1 MGPFGP
7 RAPGREAARSI
18 GQLMNTTADI
28 VQHVQ
33 EAVANEVARVE
44 AAGHSPASPSARG
57 PASPVPPGAGA
68 LTPEEAARYDGLV
81 HAMQRDSATY
91 CDEPEDA
98 AAYGRWRAG
107 FDLGARRREVEGIMR
122 GNSFMAELHHRIV
135 PLIVDYDA
143 FWTRYFY
150 RLHCLEVA
158 EGFVPSAPEEEAQG
172 GGEEEDPLTDP
183 PADEADKVAESLKG
197 SSLLDEAEAEP
208 TEVGLVAMDEQDP
221 SLDGEPEPE
230 PEPEAAAEEV
240 LSDSTL
246 SPSAPLSPA
255 PGGLRGRGHL
265 AADSEAE
272 AATASDSSTG
282 PEWCVVKEGRGKREG
297 APSTPLPPVPAPLV
311 GNCPGGEGG
320 DKAPPGDEDAGELR
334 EEAPAEEEE
343 DDIDEDWGEL

>member
-1 MGPFGP
+1 
-7 RAPGREAARSI
+7 
-18 GQLMNTTADI
+18 MNTTADI
-28 VQHVQ
+28 MQHVQ
-33 EAVANEVARVE
+33 ESVANEVARVE

-57 PASPVPPGAGA
+57 PASPAPSGADA

-91 CDEPEDA
+91 CDEPDDA
-98 AAYGRWRAG
+98 AAYGRWRAD

-158 EGFVPSAPEEEAQG
+158 EGFVPSVPEEEAQG
-172 GGEEEDPLTDP
+172 PGEGEDPLTSPLPDP
-183 PADEADKVAESLKG
+183 PADEADEVSESLKG
-197 SSLLDEAEAEP
+197 SSLLDGAEAEP
-208 TEVGLVAMDEQDP
+208 TEVGLVAMDEREP
-221 SLDGEPEPE
+221 SLDAEPEPE
-230 PEPEAAAEEV
+230 PEPELETETEEV

-255 PGGLRGRGHL
+255 LGGLRGRGHL
-265 AADSEAE
+265 AVDSEAE

-297 APSTPLPPVPAPLV
+297 PPGTPTLPAPTPLV
-311 GNCPGGEGG
+311 GNSPGGERG
-320 DKAPPGDEDAGELR
+320 DKAPPGEEGAGELR
-334 EEAPAEEEE
+334 EEVPAEEEE

>member
-1 MGPFGP
+1 M
-7 RAPGREAARSI
+7 RSF

-28 VQHVQ
+28 MQHVQ
-33 EAVANEVARVE
+33 EAVANEVAQVE
-44 AAGHSPASPSARG
+44 AEGHGLAAASARG
-57 PASPVPPGAGA
+57 PASPASPGAGA
-68 LTPEEAARYDGLV
+68 LSAEEAARYDGLV

-91 CDEPEDA
+91 CDKPEDA

-107 FDLGARRREVEGIMR
+107 FDLGARRRDVEGIMR

-158 EGFVPSAPEEEAQG
+158 EGFAPSAPEEARGPGEA
-172 GGEEEDPLTDP
+172 EEP
-183 PADEADKVAESLKG
+183 PSPSSLPDTPPDEAVEAADSLKG

-208 TEVGLVAMDEQDP
+208 TEVGLVAVEDQGP
-221 SLDGEPEPE
+221 PVGAEPEPE
-230 PEPEAAAEEV
+230 PEEV

-246 SPSAPLSPA
+246 SPSAHLSPA
-255 PGGLRGRGHL
+255 LGGLRGRAHL

-282 PEWCVVKEGRGKREG
+282 PEWCVVKEGRRG
-297 APSTPLPPVPAPLV
+297 
-311 GNCPGGEGG
+311 GGEAAPRSRPPPAAP
-320 DKAPPGDEDAGELR
+320 APPGGDGPGCAGGDTPPPDG
-334 EEAPAEEEE
+334 AGVGEEEVD

>member
-1 MGPFGP
+1 M
-7 RAPGREAARSI
+7 RSF

-28 VQHVQ
+28 MQHVQ
-33 EAVANEVARVE
+33 EAVANEVAQVE
-44 AAGHSPASPSARG
+44 AEGHGLAAASARG
-57 PASPVPPGAGA
+57 PASPASPGAGA
-68 LTPEEAARYDGLV
+68 LSAEEAARYDGLV

-107 FDLGARRREVEGIMR
+107 FDLGARRRDVEGIMR

-158 EGFVPSAPEEEAQG
+158 EGFAPSAPEEARGPGEA
-172 GGEEEDPLTDP
+172 EEP
-183 PADEADKVAESLKG
+183 PSPSSLPDTPPDEAVEAADSLKG
-197 SSLLDEAEAEP
+197 SSLLDEAEVEP
-208 TEVGLVAMDEQDP
+208 TEVGLVAVEDQGP
-221 SLDGEPEPE
+221 PVGAEPEPE
-230 PEPEAAAEEV
+230 PEPEPEEV

-246 SPSAPLSPA
+246 SPSAHLSPA
-255 PGGLRGRGHL
+255 LGGLRGRAHL

-282 PEWCVVKEGRGKREG
+282 PEWCVVKEGRRGGGG
-297 APSTPLPPVPAPLV
+297 AAPRSSPPPAAP
-311 GNCPGGEGG
+311 
-320 DKAPPGDEDAGELR
+320 APPGGDGPGCAGGDTPPPDGAGVG
-334 EEAPAEEEE
+334 EEGDD